1 MNGSVKFGSAHVS
14 PTYSV
19 IVVRF
24 CFCILHPEIL
34 VLSATPEPFY
44 FIVIIRICI
53 RLKSEKRTS
62 KKCIFSLKNMNVKIL
77 YKMLTKSNTL
87 RK

>member
-1 MNGSVKFGSAHVS
+1 MQSKNTDKPQEVSVQITTDLIYGHLS

-34 VLSATPEPFY
+34 ILPTTPESFY

-53 RLKSEKRTS
+53 RLKPEKNN
-62 KKCIFSLKNMNVKIL
+62 KKSIFSLKNII
-77 YKMLTKSNTL
+77 
-87 RK
+87 